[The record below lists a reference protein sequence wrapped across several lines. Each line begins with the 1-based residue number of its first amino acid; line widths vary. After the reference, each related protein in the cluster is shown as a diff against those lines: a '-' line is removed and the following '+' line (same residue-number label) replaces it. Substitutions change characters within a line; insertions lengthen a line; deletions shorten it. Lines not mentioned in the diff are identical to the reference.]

1 MSGDAAL
8 WFLVLLGIAATY
20 FWRGL
25 GVLLSARIDPD
36 GAVFQ
41 WVSCV
46 SYAMLAGLI
55 ARMIVLPLG
64 SLSGTELADRLV
76 CTGLGFFVFFLCGRR
91 VLPRAGCGRG
101 RLYGDSDT
109 AAAGLLLV

>member
-1 MSGDAAL
+1 MSGDGTL
-8 WFLVLLGIAATY
+8 WLLVLLCIAATY

-25 GVLLSARIDPD
+25 GVLLSARIDPN

-64 SLSGTELADRLV
+64 SLAGTELSDRLI
-76 CTGLGFFVFFLCGRR
+76 CTALGFLVFFLCGRR
-91 VLPRAGCGRG
+91 VLPGLTVGVVA
-101 RLYGDSDT
+101 LMLILT
-109 AAAGLLLV
+109 AREQGIF